1 MAARLAQED
10 RERLR
15 LISQAGGKIHIVTAR
30 RRQKF
35 PDQAALVRW
44 AEGMCRADY
53 MRLERKKGDANNPTG
68 EEFFDYILTPKAE
81 RAVKRG

>member
-1 MAARLAQED
+1 MPRLDPED

-35 PDQAALVRW
+35 ADQAALV
-44 AEGMCRADY
+44 AAV
-53 MRLERKKGDANNPTG
+53 
-68 EEFFDYILTPKAE
+68 YITW
-81 RAVKRG
+81 R

>member
-1 MAARLAQED
+1 MPRLAPED

-35 PDQAALVRW
+35 ADQAALVRW
-44 AEGMCRADY
+44 AESMCRADY
-53 MRLERKKGDANNPTG
+53 MRLERKKGDANDPAG
-68 EEFFDYILTPKAE
+68 EEFFDYILTAKAE
-81 RAVKRG
+81 RAAKRPD